1 MDLARPIFIGGA
13 PRSGSTL
20 VADLLGLHSNLSP
33 VYDTPFLLDVCLSLF
48 VRRSAEE
55 RAAGA
60 LRVMEQWTDSLEN
73 APREAGNGARYHHGT
88 RYALFNKEF
97 AMEQTYRLIDAMNAG
112 DSLVA
117 FQNFVGELFGKH
129 RRLDGKPVWINKT
142 SNYVEY
148 APLLK
153 AVFPNMLFV
162 HVIRDGRDA
171 AVDMVAEQIVP
182 NDYMAAMET
191 WRRAVREG
199 IVFGRACPESYVQ
212 IRFEDLIANPEVA
225 LGRVLDRM
233 GEAGPS
239 GIVRRHH
246 EGQGVFDVSR
256 IGIWEDVMNPSVTAS
271 VAQQYGGALDA
282 LGYDRA
288 VAVSVTA

>member
-1 MDLARPIFIGGA
+1 
-13 PRSGSTL
+13 
-20 VADLLGLHSNLSP
+20 
-33 VYDTPFLLDVCLSLF
+33 VYDTPFLVDVCLSLF
-48 VRRSAEE
+48 VRRSPEE
-55 RAAGA
+55 RAAEV
-60 LRVMEQWTDSLEN
+60 LRVMEQWANTLEN
-73 APREAGNGARYHHGT
+73 APREAGNGDRYHHGT
-88 RYALFNKEF
+88 RYVLFNKHF
-97 AMEQTYRLIDAMNAG
+97 AMEQTYRLLEAMNAG

-129 RRLDGKPVWINKT
+129 CRLDGKPVWINKA
-142 SNYVEY
+142 SGYVEY

-182 NDYMAAMET
+182 NGHLAAMET

-256 IGIWEDVMNPSVTAS
+256 CGVWEDAMDPGAS
-271 VAQQYGGALDA
+271 DLLAQQYGGALDT
-282 LGYDRA
+282 LGYDRP
-288 VAVSVTA
+288 VAVPVTA